1 MCPSGKNLATSA
13 GTATSAGFRSAFDVL
28 DADRDGKIS
37 QDDLRT
43 FCMGFSSGGCDEGA
57 IGSMIRAADSNKNG
71 FVEYEEFENVLDSGG
86 GRGGGVMEEVF
97 KMMDKDG
104 DGKLSHKDLKS
115 YMEWAGF
122 STVDDEDIKAMIAL
136 GGGNEKDGVSYQ
148 GLLRI
153 LAVDC
158 LA

>member
-1 MCPSGKNLATSA
+1 MCPSDKNLTTSA

-43 FCMGFSSGGCDEGA
+43 FYTGFSSGGCDEGA
-57 IGSMIRAADSNKNG
+57 IGSMIQAADSNKNG
-71 FVEYEEFENVLDSGG
+71 FVEYEEFEKVLDSAG

-104 DGKLSHKDLKS
+104 DGKLSHEDLKS

-122 STVDDEDIKAMIAL
+122 SAVDEDIKAMVVL
-136 GGGNEKDGVSYQ
+136 GGGEEKDGVSYQ

-153 LAVDC
+153 LAVDRVD
-158 LA
+158 